1 MKYQKSSTAP
11 KWFESDDSKLYASA
25 TSGSSPFNEW
35 YEFDDRADALELIG
49 KAFNSQSFVDRF
61 CWFEGDIYTYDQFT
75 PESIETA
82 DDIDGYVLKDG
93 AEVADLGEMVDAE
106 SRF

>member
-1 MKYQKSSTAP
+1 MQYSKSASAP
-11 KWFESDDSKLYASA
+11 EWFQSDDSKLYASA

-49 KAFNSQSFVDRF
+49 KTFDSQSFVDRF
-61 CWFEGDIYTYDQFT
+61 CWFDGEIYDYDQFT
-75 PESIETA
+75 AESIETA
-82 DDIDGYVLKDG
+82 DDVDGYVLKHD
-93 AEVADLGEMVDAE
+93 AEVAGLGEMVEAE